1 MTTILLARHGE
12 TDWNLERRVQGH
24 SDRPLN
30 ESGRAQALA
39 LADRLSTE
47 SLDAVY
53 SSDLARARETAAVI
67 AARHGLDVIETSDL
81 REKDFGSWE
90 GMTDTEIFARFPNA
104 HRGEWGDGESRDELA
119 DRVVAALKEIA
130 AAHLGGRV
138 LVVTH
143 GGPMRAA
150 LTQAGGELPP
160 LIANCDVVH
169 VTVAD
174 GQLATGLGRADG
186 LAS

>member
-24 SDRPLN
+24 TDRPLN
-30 ESGRAQALA
+30 ETGRAQAFA

-67 AARHGLDVIETSDL
+67 AGRHGLDVIETSDL

-90 GMTDTEIFARFPNA
+90 GLTDTEIMARFPNA
-104 HRGEWGDGESRDELA
+104 QRGEWGDGESRAELA
-119 DRVVAALKEIA
+119 DRVVAALTEIA
-130 AAHLGGRV
+130 AAHFGGRV

-150 LTQAGGELPP
+150 LAHSGSELPP

-169 VTVAD
+169 LTVAD
-174 GQLATGLGRADG
+174 GLLATGLRRVDG
-186 LAS
+186 LA

>member
-24 SDRPLN
+24 TDRPLN

-90 GMTDTEIFARFPNA
+90 GMTDTEIMARFPQRPSRRMGGRREPRRACRPGRCGAQGN
-104 HRGEWGDGESRDELA
+104 RGGASRRAGAGRDARRPDARGA
-119 DRVVAALKEIA
+119 DARRRRVAASDRQLRCRA
-130 AAHLGGRV
+130 RNRGGR
-138 LVVTH
+138 
-143 GGPMRAA
+143 AA
-150 LTQAGGELPP
+150 SDRSGT
-160 LIANCDVVH
+160 C
-169 VTVAD
+169 
-174 GQLATGLGRADG
+174 
-186 LAS
+186 